1 MSYVAGFY
9 MITQRNG
16 LTPIKFRIDGHQV
29 MPTFSSYREASMF
42 ADDNVPRDVD
52 YRVTEVAIGRA

>member
-9 MITQRNG
+9 MITRRNG
-16 LTPIKFRIDGHQV
+16 LTPIKFTIDGHQV

-42 ADDNVPRDVD
+42 ADDNVPMDVD